1 MHPTI
6 YERAADAAVA
16 LKLLSENAGAK
27 FLAGGTTLVDLMK
40 LDVERPTK
48 LVDIKRVA
56 LSDIKRVQEGIEIG
70 ALATNTTVADHE
82 LIKSNFPVLSQ
93 AILAGATQ
101 QIRNMASVGGNL
113 LQRTRCP
120 YFRDNIS
127 PCNKREPGTGCSAK
141 EGVNDK
147 LAVLGTSEA
156 CYATSAG
163 DMPVALMAL
172 DAVVRVTGAGGP
184 RELPIDEFFVVPGK
198 TPHIENRLKR
208 DELITAVFIPTSNR
222 AKHSAYFK
230 TRDRAS
236 YEFALASCAAAIELD
251 GGVVRSAAIAVGG
264 VATKPW
270 RAKEAEAILNGQKPT
285 DDLFKRAADAAF
297 AEAKPLTGNAFK
309 IELGKR
315 VMLKTLKS
323 LTTT

>member
-1 MHPTI
+1 MYPTT
-6 YERAADAAVA
+6 YARAADAPAA
-16 LKLLSENAGAK
+16 LKLHGDDARAR
-27 FLAGGTTLVDLMK
+27 FLAGGTTLIDLMK
-40 LDVERPTK
+40 LNVEKPAK

-56 LSDIKRVQEGIEIG
+56 LADIKQVPEGVEIG
-70 ALATNTTVADHE
+70 ALATNTAVADHE

-120 YFRDNIS
+120 YFRDGIS

-147 LAVLGTSEA
+147 LAVLGTSDD
-156 CYATSAG
+156 CYATSPG

-172 DAVVRVTGAGGP
+172 DAVIRVTGAGGP
-184 RELPIDEFFVVPGK
+184 RELPIDDFYVLPGK
-198 TPHIENRLKR
+198 TPNIETELRR

-222 AKHSAYFK
+222 ATHSAYFK

-251 GGVVRSAAIAVGG
+251 AGTIKSAAIALGG

-270 RAKEAEAILNGQKPT
+270 RARVAEAILNGQKPS
-285 DDLFKRAADAAF
+285 DELFKQATDAAF
-297 AEAKPLTGNAFK
+297 ADARPLTGNAFK
-309 IELGKR
+309 IELGRR
-315 VMLKTLKS
+315 VMWKTLKS
-323 LTTT
+323 LCA